1 MLRTVRKPL
10 KRLKLRQLDTSLKP
24 FQSLRKVAP
33 PRPGWLTEVRKG
45 LGMTTAQL
53 ARRLGVP
60 KQRVGVLERAEA
72 EGKLTLASLKRAAQA
87 LGCDL
92 VYAIVPRGSLAEM
105 VDRQA
110 QALAAA
116 IVQRTAHSM
125 WLERQSPSEEEI
137 SAQIKDV
144 AEQLRAAGSSHLWDS
159 SADGS

>member
-53 ARRLGVP
+53 ARRLGVT

-92 VYAIVPRGSLAEM
+92 VYAIVPR
-105 VDRQA
+105 DRKSTR
-110 QALAAA
+110 LN
-116 IVQRTAHSM
+116 
-125 WLERQSPSEEEI
+125 
-137 SAQIKDV
+137 
-144 AEQLRAAGSSHLWDS
+144 SSHQIISYAVFCLKKKNQRRQHHGRPHHPLS
-159 SADGS
+159 

>member
-125 WLERQSPSEEEI
+125 WLERQSPSEEET

-144 AEQLRAAGSSHLWDS
+144 AEQLRAAGSSRLWDS